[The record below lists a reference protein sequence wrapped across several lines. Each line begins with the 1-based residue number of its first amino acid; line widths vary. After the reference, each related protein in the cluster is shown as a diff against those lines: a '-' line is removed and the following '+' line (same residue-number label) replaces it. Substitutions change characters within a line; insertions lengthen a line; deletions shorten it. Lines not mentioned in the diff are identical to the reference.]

1 MVIKLSS
8 QLIQLPSQQL
18 VAQLARRFPDG
29 VFYKPTTERVIA
41 LTIDDLPNPNDPADQ
56 GVQDILNAI
65 ATFNQDL
72 PPGRDLVR
80 ATFFLISGHLNL
92 DSTVLPQIVAQGHE
106 VSNHGI
112 ADITHAKLRQ
122 YDFEQQLRHA
132 HRQLLTATQADRI
145 RWYRPGRGFYNR
157 RMRQVL
163 QHFAAEVGYV
173 PKFALASMI
182 PLDTYEW
189 ADHPDF
195 TLQYLR
201 QFIFP
206 GSILVLH
213 GGTARRVRN
222 AAALLPLLL
231 DELMAQD
238 YRVVTLSELWAETG
252 T

>member
-1 MVIKLSS
+1 MVRISS
-8 QLIQLPSQQL
+8 PLIQLPSQQL
-18 VAQLARRFPDG
+18 VTELARRFPHG
-29 VFYKPTTERVIA
+29 VFHKPTTERLIA
-41 LTIDDLPNPNDPADQ
+41 LTIDDLPNPNDPDDQ
-56 GVQDILNAI
+56 GLQEILTAI

-72 PPGRDLVR
+72 PPNCDPVR
-80 ATFFLISGHLNL
+80 ATFFLISGHFNL
-92 DSTVLPQIVAQGHE
+92 DSMILPQIVAQGHE
-106 VSNHGI
+106 VGNHGI

-132 HRQLLTATQADRI
+132 HRQLLTATQADQI
-145 RWYRPGRGFYNR
+145 RWYRPGRGLYNR

-189 ADHPDF
+189 VDHPDF

-231 DELMAQD
+231 SELRDQG
-238 YRVVTLSELWAETG
+238 YRVVTLSELWADA
-252 T
+252 